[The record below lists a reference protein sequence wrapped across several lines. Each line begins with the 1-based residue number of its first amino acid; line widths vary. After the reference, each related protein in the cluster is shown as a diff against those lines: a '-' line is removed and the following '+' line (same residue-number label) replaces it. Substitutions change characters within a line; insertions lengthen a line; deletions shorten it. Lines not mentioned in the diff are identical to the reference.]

1 MTKVVNPGPI
11 GCLAMLEYASMGSPD
26 PQIYW
31 TWIVSAYVALPSLEI
46 CRIWDFKDFSACSGR
61 LWFSVLL

>member
-1 MTKVVNPGPI
+1 MTKVLNPGPV
-11 GCLAMLEYASMGSPD
+11 GCLAMFEYASMESPD

-46 CRIWDFKDFSACSGR
+46 CRI
-61 LWFSVLL
+61 